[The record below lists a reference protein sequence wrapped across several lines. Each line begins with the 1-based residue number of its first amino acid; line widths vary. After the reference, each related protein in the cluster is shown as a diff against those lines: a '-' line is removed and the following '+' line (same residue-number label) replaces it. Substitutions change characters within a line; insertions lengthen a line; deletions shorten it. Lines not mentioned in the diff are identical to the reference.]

1 MALFHNTNSTNTA
14 NTYRGDTGAG
24 KLYTYLY
31 RGDMGADLYM
41 YIYIHIS
48 IYIGISIYVS
58 LSLYIYI
65 YMIISWRH
73 GNYCGFIS
81 TANID
86 TYAPII

>member
-58 LSLYIYI
+58 LSLSLYIYI
-65 YMIISWRH
+65 YD
-73 GNYCGFIS
+73 
-81 TANID
+81 NIVA
-86 TYAPII
+86 TWELLRIYIHS